1 MQVGTG
7 TEGAEDRRLDR
18 ARPALRS
25 GGDRCC
31 VGMSASSALRI
42 ETEAGTI
49 TLRLR
54 PDAAPE
60 TCRYI
65 LQCVASKLYD
75 SRSTFYRSDFVIQFG
90 LHGSGVKNPHGD
102 ISVNETHA
110 HVKLPNRRG
119 TCSVAHWDVPDC
131 GNTECFIN
139 LGDNGHLDEAYGGYC
154 VFAEVAAD
162 DDESFATVDKIAT
175 MVKGGQHARIVRV
188 QAFD

>member
-1 MQVGTG
+1 
-7 TEGAEDRRLDR
+7 
-18 ARPALRS
+18 
-25 GGDRCC
+25 
-31 VGMSASSALRI
+31 MSASSALRI

-65 LQCVASKLYD
+65 LQCVDSKLYD
-75 SRSTFYRSDFVIQFG
+75 GRSAFYRSDFVIQFG
-90 LHGSGVKNPHGD
+90 LHGSGVENPHGD
-102 ISVNETHA
+102 LSVNETHA
-110 HVKLPNRRG
+110 HVEVPNRRG

-139 LGDNGHLDEAYGGYC
+139 LGDNGHLDKAYGGYC

-162 DDESFATVDKIAT
+162 DAASFATVDKIAAL
-175 MVKGGQHARIVRV
+175 VKAGQHAHIVRV
-188 QAFD
+188 QAVD